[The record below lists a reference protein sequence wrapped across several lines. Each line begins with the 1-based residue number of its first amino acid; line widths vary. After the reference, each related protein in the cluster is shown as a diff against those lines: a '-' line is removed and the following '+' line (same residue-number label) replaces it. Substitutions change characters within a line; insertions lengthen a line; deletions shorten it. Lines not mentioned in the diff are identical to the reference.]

1 MSPFD
6 VRGRWCLQPS
16 CFRDNL
22 VKDMPEH
29 DEPKPIT
36 AAEHRARIQRTNRI
50 GHRLGFTGLV
60 EYRHVYSRSGG
71 AQYCIGP
78 SAEEDLLVLYAEAFE
93 RDADPADFSLEAL
106 IAHECGHQRLIR
118 KKDLRTILAK
128 FPGEQFEEILASL
141 VGSLLLG
148 ESESA
153 QTLVWKATAELGQ
166 LGMTAASTV
175 HFVERLRRLLRY
187 FL

>member
-1 MSPFD
+1 MDKHEEPQPISPTE
-6 VRGRWCLQPS
+6 R
-16 CFRDNL
+16 
-22 VKDMPEH
+22 
-29 DEPKPIT
+29 
-36 AAEHRARIQRTNRI
+36 RARRRRADRI
-50 GHRLGFTGLV
+50 GRRLGFAGRV

-78 SAEEDLLVLYAEAFE
+78 SADDDIMVLYAEAFE

-118 KKDLRTILAK
+118 NEDLRAVLAK
-128 FPGEQFEEILASL
+128 FPGERFEEVLASL
-141 VGSLLLG
+141 VGSLLLS

-153 QTLVWKATAELGQ
+153 RALVWKATAELGE

-175 HFVERLRRLLRY
+175 QFIERLRQLLRR